1 MTVTVALLI
10 EAINDATVLTQDA
23 ADESDLTEMTAR
35 EVDALRTEAEHLS
48 AAVETYIE
56 KAQPEQMIDN

>member
-10 EAINDATVLTQDA
+10 DAINDATLLLQDS
-23 ADESDLTEMTAR
+23 ADASDLTEMTAR
-35 EVDALRTEAEHLS
+35 EVNDLRTEAEHLS

-56 KAQPEQMIDN
+56 KAQPEQMIDG